1 MLNPTSPL
9 LVVNQLVIC
18 QLMARQILITWPYQR
33 YEPCIDSVPSEN
45 KSWQGV
51 MIQRHIKT
59 LLSARKICLMQFYP
73 LYHHGI
79 CAEPSHWT
87 FDFSTHDH
95 HIKAFEDSHSS
106 TQYWVQVIRIPGTG
120 RKAISEYHEQIWH
133 WSLHRHPQTPSWHY
147 PNTLKVTPSRHQQT

>member
-1 MLNPTSPL
+1 MIYL
-9 LVVNQLVIC
+9 LIFINSHRHDL
-18 QLMARQILITWPYQR
+18 
-33 YEPCIDSVPSEN
+33 
-45 KSWQGV
+45 KSNTFNRPDKF
-51 MIQRHIKT
+51 QRHIKT

-79 CAEPSHWT
+79 RAEPSHRT
-87 FDFSTHDH
+87 FDFSNHDH

-133 WSLHRHPQTPSWHY
+133 
-147 PNTLKVTPSRHQQT
+147 